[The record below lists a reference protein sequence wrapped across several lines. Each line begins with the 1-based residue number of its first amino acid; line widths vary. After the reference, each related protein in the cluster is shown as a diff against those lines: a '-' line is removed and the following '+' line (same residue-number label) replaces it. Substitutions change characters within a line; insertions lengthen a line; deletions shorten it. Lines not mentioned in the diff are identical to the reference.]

1 MINPTTNSMSNSM
14 SNTMSNTTNYRLSA
28 EQRNVPRWVS
38 VLIETSL
45 DYGNVMYDASVSPEL
60 EAKLTKGEEVELYY
74 TQFGNTFTGTVRNIA
89 QARWYFFYLVLDFFS
104 EPGELP
110 LVMEEASIA
119 ALEAGMEIVEIR
131 LNEPND
137 ATPEIGIYFSND

>member
-1 MINPTTNSMSNSM
+1 MSNPA
-14 SNTMSNTTNYRLSA
+14 NYRSSA
-28 EQRNVPRWVS
+28 EQRNVPRWIS

-74 TQFGNTFTGTVRNIA
+74 TQFGKTFTGTVRNIA

>member
-1 MINPTTNSMSNSM
+1 MTHTM
-14 SNTMSNTTNYRLSA
+14 SNTMTKTMSNPTNYRLSA
-28 EQRNVPRWVS
+28 EQRNVPRRIS
-38 VLIETSL
+38 ILIETSL

-104 EPGELP
+104 ETCPAEDMP
-110 LVMEEASIA
+110 IIMEEASNA

-137 ATPEIGIYFSND
+137 ATPEIGIYFSTD

>member
-1 MINPTTNSMSNSM
+1 MIQNLNHESS
-14 SNTMSNTTNYRLSA
+14 L

-38 VLIETSL
+38 VLIRTSL
-45 DYGNVMYDASVSPEL
+45 DYGKVMYDASVSPEL

-74 TQFGNTFTGTVRNIA
+74 TQFGKTFTGTVRNIA

-104 EPGELP
+104 DTCSAEDMSII
-110 LVMEEASIA
+110 MEEASDA
-119 ALEAGMEIVEIR
+119 ALKAGMEIVEIR

-137 ATPEIGIYFSND
+137 ATPEIGIYFSHE